1 MIEVKGVS
9 KSFGRVQAV
18 DNVSFEVRKGE
29 ILGFLG
35 PNGAGKTTTMRILT
49 CFIPPT
55 EGTASVAGFDIFKS
69 PLQVKR
75 RVGYLPETPPLYP
88 EMTVFDYL
96 QFVAHIKGLR
106 GSQVNGRVETVID
119 RCEIADVR
127 EQLIEQL
134 SKGYRQRVGL
144 AQALVHDPDVLVLD
158 EPTAGLDPKQIIQT
172 RELIKS
178 LAGDHTIILSTH
190 ILPEVSMTCERV
202 VIINEGRV
210 VAEGTPQSLTARY
223 QDTEVLTLTV
233 EGHEEPVRH
242 AVGGI
247 SGVNRVQAK
256 TVDGEVRTYHVEV
269 AAGRD
274 VRADIARAIV
284 EQGFQLLEL
293 RQTSMNLED
302 VYLNVISS
310 EEAVEDEQ
318 AEDDK
323 GSKSADTEGA
333 TDE

>member
-1 MIEVKGVS
+1 LIEVKGVS
-9 KSFGRVQAV
+9 KSFGRIQAV

-69 PLQVKR
+69 PLQVKS

-106 GSQVNGRVETVID
+106 GSQVDGRVETVID

-127 EQLIEQL
+127 EQLIDQL

-202 VIINEGRV
+202 VIINGGRV

-233 EGHEEPVRH
+233 DGAEEPVRR
-242 AVGGI
+242 AIGGL
-247 SGVNRVQAK
+247 SGVTRVQAK
-256 TVDGEVRTYHVEV
+256 PVDGEVRTYQVEV

-274 VRADIARAIV
+274 VRADIAREIV
-284 EQGFQLLEL
+284 QQGLRLLEL

-302 VYLNVISS
+302 VYLSVISS
-310 EEAVEDEQ
+310 EELVEH
-318 AEDDK
+318 AHTEDV
-323 GSKSADTEGA
+323 SQTTA
-333 TDE
+333 TDMEGTNDA